1 MDLLGLPR
9 TPYAPINIHVNTTQG
24 GKENAM
30 KRFCVNFERL
40 DASVKTRLVVENDDS
55 TTAISVPRVVAV
67 VERDALAARCNYH
80 EGCHSASL
88 DPE

>member
-24 GKENAM
+24 GKESAM

-40 DASVKTRLVVENDDS
+40 DASVKTR
-55 TTAISVPRVVAV
+55 
-67 VERDALAARCNYH
+67 
-80 EGCHSASL
+80 
-88 DPE
+88 